1 MHIFNLSAVS
11 IAVLL
16 SVNAPALAQKT
27 YSPGASDTE
36 IKLGQTVPL
45 SGPASAFAAYGRT
58 YQGYFQMLNDQ
69 GGINKRKVSFS
80 LVDNAYSPPK
90 AVEQIRKLVE
100 DDGIFIE
107 VGTVGTVPNVAT
119 QKYMN
124 DKKVPQLFISAG
136 GKRFNDPKAFPWTIP
151 FYPNFEMEG
160 AVAAKYVLK
169 TNPNAKIGILYQND
183 DFGKD
188 YLRGFKAGLGAK
200 ASQIVAEAPYE
211 LADPTIDSQ
220 ILKIKAAGA
229 DTLVEQSTP
238 KFAAQAI
245 RKVAE
250 IGWAPLHIVGSA
262 ASSIDGVLKPAGL
275 EASKGLVTT
284 AFLKQ
289 PTDPAWANDPEVKE
303 FAAFMAKY
311 GGGDPVTNYFSLSGY
326 VNAEM
331 VALVLKNSGDNL
343 TRENVIKQATSLKG
357 ARVPMLLPGIT
368 LNTSADDYNAF
379 KSLRI
384 QKFDGTNWSLV
395 GDAISAD

>member
-1 MHIFNLSAVS
+1 MRIFTLQAVS
-11 IAVLL
+11 VAALL
-16 SVNAPALAQKT
+16 AFSAPALAQKKYDT
-27 YSPGASDTE
+27 GASDTE

-45 SGPASAFAAYGRT
+45 SGPASAFGAFGRA

-69 GGINKRKVSFS
+69 GGINKRKVNFL

-100 DDGIFIE
+100 DDGIFAE

-136 GKRFNDPKAFPWTIP
+136 GKRFNDPKTFPWTIP

-169 TNPNAKIGILYQND
+169 TNPNAKIGVLYQND

-188 YLRGFKAGLGAK
+188 YVRGFKAALGAK
-200 ASQIVAEAPYE
+200 ASMIVAETPYE
-211 LADPTIDSQ
+211 LADPTVDSQ
-220 ILKIKAAGA
+220 ILKLKASGA

-238 KFAAQAI
+238 KFAAQSI

-250 IGWAPLHIVGSA
+250 IGWAPLHIVGSS
-262 ASSIDGVLKPAGL
+262 ASSIDGVLKPAGF
-275 EASKGLVTT
+275 EASKGVVTT

-289 PTDPAWANDPEVKE
+289 PTDPAWANDPEVAAFKE
-303 FAAFMAKY
+303 FMKKY
-311 GGGDPVTNYFSLSGY
+311 TSDAETNYFSLSGY
-326 VNAEM
+326 VNVEA
-331 VALVLKNSGDNL
+331 VALVLKNCGDDL

-368 LNTSADDYNAF
+368 LNTSANDYNAF

-384 QKFDGTNWSLV
+384 QKFDGTNWTLV

>member
-1 MHIFNLSAVS
+1 MRMPNLSAASV
-11 IAVLL
+11 AALL
-16 SVNAPALAQKT
+16 ILNAPAFAQKT
-27 YSPGASDTE
+27 YSQGVSDTE
-36 IKLGQTVPL
+36 IKIGQTVPL
-45 SGPASAFAAYGRT
+45 SGPASAFGAYGRT
-58 YQGYFQMLNDQ
+58 YQGYFQMLNEQ
-69 GGINKRKVSFS
+69 GGVNKRKVNLL

-136 GKRFNDPKAFPWTIP
+136 GRRFNDPKGFPLTIP

-160 AVAAKYVLK
+160 AIAAKYVLK
-169 TNPNAKIGILYQND
+169 TNPNARIGVLYQND

-188 YLRGFKAGLGAK
+188 YVRGFKSALGAK
-200 ASQIVAEAPYE
+200 ASMIVAETPYE

-220 ILKIKAAGA
+220 ILKLKSAGA

-275 EASKGLVTT
+275 DASKGLVTT

-289 PTDPAWANDPEVKE
+289 PTDPTWANDPDVKAFGE
-303 FAAFMAKY
+303 FMAKY
-311 GGGDPVTNYFSLSGY
+311 GGGDPITNYFSLSGY
-326 VNAEM
+326 VNAEA
-331 VALVLKNSGDNL
+331 VALVLRNCGDNL
-343 TRENVIKQATSLKG
+343 TRENVIRQATSLKG
-357 ARVPMLLPGIT
+357 ARIPMLLPGIT

-379 KSLRI
+379 KALRI
-384 QKFDGTNWSLV
+384 QKFDGANWTLV
-395 GDAISAD
+395 GEAISAD